1 MMFKT
6 FIITGKIQKI
16 NISCCFIIDFVIEY
30 KIISYNVLCFKE
42 GMISLIYSLSE
53 LREKEVINVING
65 EKLGFIDDIE
75 FEAVK
80 GEIIAFVIYGRKR
93 LYGLLGKDNDLIIT
107 CSQIKLIGSDTI
119 LVSFNK
125 ENCEKKTKISKFK
138 LENLLK

>member
-1 MMFKT
+1 M
-6 FIITGKIQKI
+6 
-16 NISCCFIIDFVIEY
+16 
-30 KIISYNVLCFKE
+30 
-42 GMISLIYSLSE
+42 SLIYSLSE

-80 GEIIAFVIYGRKR
+80 GDVIAFVIYGRKR

-107 CSQIKLIGSDTI
+107 CPQIKLIGSDTI
-119 LVSFNK
+119 LVSLNK

-138 LENLLK
+138 IENLLK